1 VGTPVAPSI
10 IEKYQQILA
19 ADPRSRIFVE
29 LARALLDQG
38 DARRAME
45 VCRAGLEHHPQSIQ
59 GRVIWGRALL
69 AAGDAVGAH
78 EQFDVAIG
86 IDPGTPYGYNLVG
99 EALVA
104 AGRFKEALPVLTRAA
119 ELQPADAQAR
129 ARLEEAKRRASG
141 GTAAAIPAQVAPVA
155 SAPPSGPAIAAPAPV
170 PGPPE
175 DPALAA
181 RRAAPTRVGIPAA
194 IDPGQAAPPTVEV
207 APDEATTD
215 ERTLRIAFE
224 DLPAEA
230 EHPPRPPPAPRPP
243 PPQLARGSKGGLPGP
258 RTLLGI
264 LPPSETEAPKGPSA
278 ASAPVAAEAA
288 RVASAY
294 EHELREKAAS
304 AAAQAA
310 APSKRGRLVALV
322 SLVVVLAGAGAT
334 FAWFR
339 ARSRGEELER
349 ALRDARVGMARDTR
363 GSLAKAAEVL
373 AQARQGSPGEARLL
387 SLVAQVNGLLAAE
400 HGEAPARAIALEL
413 VDPTV
418 AGDGALAARW
428 LVAAN
433 AADRAEAAKALLS
446 TPAGATPEPIID
458 RLAGEVLLSRGE
470 LDLGRARLEKAS
482 GATPPQLA
490 ALALLGD
497 SYLKAGDPERA
508 LAFYEGA
515 LRAQATHPRS
525 VLGAAEAR
533 LALGQP
539 LDGSLKELAAV
550 EGDATSRPPVGD
562 RLRFELTY
570 ARVLAATGELTGA
583 VRRLTLA
590 AGALGDSSRLEA
602 VRAELLLDARR
613 WEEAEAAAAKA
624 LRLEPKQGDH
634 RVLLARARNGG
645 HRFPA
650 ALQALE
656 GQDGRA
662 AWLERGVALHGLGR
676 HEKARAALERTIR
689 DGKMPA
695 EAVTWYARSDLAL
708 GRTDRAVELL
718 TKGAAAKGASA
729 LAQATLG
736 EALLAAKRPAE
747 AEKACQASIARD
759 ARSSDGPRCLGQVL
773 LSTGRAA
780 EAVAPLERAVAL
792 DQADAEAKRLLAI
805 ARAPAPA
812 PKKAA
817 PPKKPKR

>member
-1 VGTPVAPSI
+1 MAPSI

-78 EQFDVAIG
+78 QQFDVAIG

-104 AGRFKEALPVLTRAA
+104 AGCFKEALPVLSRAA

-129 ARLEEAKRRASG
+129 IRLEEAKRRASG

-155 SAPPSGPAIAAPAPV
+155 PV
-170 PGPPE
+170 PLPP
-175 DPALAA
+175 PRGAA
-181 RRAAPTRVGIPAA
+181 VTSDELP
-194 IDPGQAAPPTVEV
+194 D
-207 APDEATTD
+207 DEAPTD
-215 ERTLRIAFE
+215 ERTLRIAFD
-224 DLPAEA
+224 DLPAEG
-230 EHPPRPPPAPRPP
+230 EHPPSPASPSAPPPSAQPPRSPPLRFAPPRASPADPSPAPRSPP
-243 PPQLARGSKGGLPGP
+243 TLARGSKGGLPGP

-264 LPPSETEAPKGPSA
+264 LPPSEAEAPKGPSA

-294 EHELREKAAS
+294 ERELREKAAS
-304 AAAQAA
+304 AEAQAA
-310 APSKRGRLVALV
+310 APSKRGRIVALV
-322 SLVVVLAGAGAT
+322 SLVLVLAGAGAT
-334 FAWFR
+334 FTWFR

-349 ALRDARVGMARDTR
+349 ALRDARVGLARDTR

-373 AQARQGSPGEARLL
+373 AQARQGSAHEARLL

-413 VDPTV
+413 VDPAV

-433 AADRAEAAKALLS
+433 AAERAEAARALLS
-446 TPAGATPEPIID
+446 TPAGATPEPIIH

-497 SYLKAGDPERA
+497 SYLKGGDPERA
-508 LAFYEGA
+508 LAHYEGA

-539 LDGSLKELAAV
+539 LEGSLKELAAV
-550 EGDATSRPPVGD
+550 EGDASSRPPVAD

-570 ARVLAATGELTGA
+570 ARVLAATGELTVA

-602 VRAELLLDARR
+602 VRAEVLLDARR

-624 LRLEPKQGDH
+624 VRLEPKQADH
-634 RVLLARARNGG
+634 RVLLAKTRNGG

-656 GQDGRA
+656 GQDNRA

-676 HEKARAALERTIR
+676 HEQARAALERTIR

-747 AEKACQASIARD
+747 AEKACQAAIARD
-759 ARSSDGPRCLGQVL
+759 ARSSDGPRCLGKVL

-780 EAVAPLERAVAL
+780 EAVAPLEKAVAL
-792 DQADAEAKRLLAI
+792 DKADTEAKRLLAA

-817 PPKKPKR
+817 PPPKKPKR